1 MSSAP
6 IALVEPQMEGV
17 AHAPFNAALLHTVVL
32 AYADAPISFYAAPSH
47 IRMVQEI
54 LSQHAPAIA
63 TCVQWQ
69 ELPAST
75 DPSLRGRW
83 RHNAR
88 LVQKVLALRQRILF
102 CSISRMQLY
111 QLKRRM
117 TKGDI
122 VRAVM
127 HGELELIEM
136 VPRERFPVSM
146 FSLHRVLLRPQRG
159 DLRYVL
165 LGRSIRDNIPPRYR
179 EPFANAGI
187 LDHPYH
193 FSATKTSDAAG
204 GDVCIGIFGNT
215 GDGKLLETVAR
226 CMKNA
231 EPGVRFRLV
240 GFVADRNAVVRLQPL
255 VEDVGNQPLSREV
268 FLERAKDIQCAL
280 WLAPPGSFRL
290 RPSGTFFDALSHA
303 KFLIYTA
310 NPFLD
315 GYYRV
320 EPEIGVRCET
330 VDEVCAAI
338 LRLARTPAHER
349 YGAAQAAILRL
360 RERFTPEAQANR
372 LPGALDW
379 D

>member
-1 MSSAP
+1 
-6 IALVEPQMEGV
+6 MEEV
-17 AHAPFNAALLHTVVL
+17 AHAPFNAALLHTMVIG
-32 AYADAPISFYAAPSH
+32 YADAAISFYAAPSH
-47 IRMVQEI
+47 IRAVQEI

-63 TCVQWQ
+63 TRVDWRAI
-69 ELPAST
+69 PPPTSA
-75 DPSLRGRW
+75 SLRERW

-88 LVQKVLALRQRILF
+88 LVQKILALRQRILF

-117 TKGDI
+117 SKEDV

-127 HGELELIEM
+127 HGELELIETA
-136 VPRERFPVSM
+136 PRERFPRSV
-146 FSLHRVLLRPQRG
+146 FSLHRVLLRPQQG

-165 LGRSIRDNIPPRYR
+165 LGPSIRDNIPTRYR

-193 FSATKTSDAAG
+193 FSVAKESSSTGSNLS
-204 GDVCIGIFGNT
+204 VGIFGNT
-215 GDGKLLETVAR
+215 GDGRLLETVAR
-226 CMKNA
+226 CVKSA
-231 EPGVRFRLV
+231 EPKVRFRLV
-240 GFVADRNAVVRLQPL
+240 GFVADESAVERLQPL
-255 VEDVGNQPLSREV
+255 VEGVGNQPLSRDV
-268 FLERAKDIQCAL
+268 FLERAKDIECAL

-310 NPFLD
+310 NPFID
-315 GYYRV
+315 AYYST
-320 EPEIGVRCET
+320 EPEIGFRCET
-330 VDEVCAAI
+330 IDDACKAI
-338 LRLARTPAHER
+338 VRLAQTSAHER
-349 YGAAQAAILRL
+349 YKAAQPATLRL
-360 RERFTPEAQANR
+360 RERFTPAAQSKI